1 MDTASAAA
9 AAETK
14 KRKHEVLTTANMN
27 VQEVAG
33 ASLQGLQENLFNHLQ
48 MNASVSDFN
57 FSLFICIVSH

>member
-33 ASLQGLQENLFNHLQ
+33 ASLQENLFNHLQ